1 MLVELGAGAAAAWA
15 RRRLRALG
23 VSSIPR
29 GPRPSTS
36 ANPAG
41 LTRREQDVLDLVAD
55 GLTNIEIG
63 ERLFLSAR
71 TVEHHLAAVMR
82 KLNVATR
89 GEAVAAAGRLA
100 SRQSRGLSTP
110 I

>member
-1 MLVELGAGAAAAWA
+1 MERNLPDLAARIALYLGWLPILFHSYVDVERYLDQG
-15 RRRLRALG
+15 L
-23 VSSIPR
+23 
-29 GPRPSTS
+29 
-36 ANPAG
+36 G

-55 GLTNIEIG
+55 GLTNIQIG

-89 GEAVAAAGRLA
+89 GEAVAAAGRRA
-100 SRQSRGLSTP
+100 SRQSRGRSTP